1 MLGLPVVAVAPVSAL
16 VLLGSALGLTGL
28 GLDGESGVGLEG
40 KGRVVRRAGLDESG
54 CDGVG
59 RGRVESL
66 GEQSQYK

>member
-40 KGRVVRRAGLDESG
+40 KRRVVSRAGLDEGG

-59 RGRVESL
+59 RGRVEGL
-66 GEQSQYK
+66 